1 MNLARLDD
9 AMRDFQDAISNNP
22 TDPVAFQARY
32 LIGQCHLERD
42 EIGQA
47 ESAWRKILD
56 SHELNPTA
64 IEWRT
69 ALYSLGKLLYDTA
82 DQARR
87 KAKQSELPGQ
97 DADTNKQAGS

>member
-1 MNLARLDD
+1 CDINPARLNG
-9 AMRDFQDAISNNP
+9 AMLDSQDAISNNP

-47 ESAWRKILD
+47 EMSWRKILD
-56 SHELNPTA
+56 SHDLTPTA

-82 DQARR
+82 DQVRR
-87 KAKQSELPGQ
+87 QSKQVVLAGQ
-97 DADTNKQAGS
+97 DVNTD